1 MAGTR
6 IYARGRSR
14 GIERI
19 PDIIVFNKRMLFVG
33 LTQELGEDS
42 EVSL

>member
-1 MAGTR
+1 MAGTH
-6 IYARGRSR
+6 IYTRGRSR
-14 GIERI
+14 GMERI
-19 PDIIVFNKRMLFVG
+19 PDIIVFNKRMLLVG